1 MSDKPNILPNDG
13 GFAFPGFW
21 LEGSPSGNW
30 TWKSINQ
37 GMSLRDYFAAAAI
50 QGMLASTS
58 LLEYIADEG
67 ANANSPG
74 TALTILPERA
84 YLLADAM
91 IAARQPKP

>member
-37 GMSLRDYFAAAAI
+37 GMSLRDYFAAAAL
-50 QGMLASTS
+50 QGLCA
-58 LLEYIADEG
+58 EY
-67 ANANSPG
+67 G
-74 TALTILPERA
+74 TMAVNGTGKPQTVDMAHAA
-84 YLLADAM
+84 YAYADAM